1 VLQLNESLQGL
12 NSSKSIST
20 IHIPII
26 LVKSEPSLETIL
38 DFVKPWLETPFK
50 NNKLKPKHKFLSLN
64 NIKMS
69 ALIW

>member
-38 DFVKPWLETPFK
+38 DFVKP
-50 NNKLKPKHKFLSLN
+50 
-64 NIKMS
+64 
-69 ALIW
+69 